1 MQPITCII
9 PCHNGAATIR
19 RAVQSALD
27 AGCANVLVYDD
38 ASSDGSYGIVHSLE
52 RDTPLM
58 VECIASPLARVGA
71 ATARN
76 LLIERTDNTLLICL
90 DADDTLHNIAS
101 LVEAW
106 QPGTWV
112 YGDHIETDGTQ
123 ETYHKGVPIGSLR
136 NKLVTGVTFLFHSDD
151 WAIAGGFDSD
161 FAYCEDYA
169 FQCALTHTGA
179 HGVYVPTPVY
189 TRHLKPD
196 GNERTVLAG
205 QYWTFYREM
214 ARRKYASVF
223 G

>member
-90 DADDTLHNIAS
+90 DADDTLTS
-101 LVEAW
+101 
-106 QPGTWV
+106 
-112 YGDHIETDGTQ
+112 
-123 ETYHKGVPIGSLR
+123 S
-136 NKLVTGVTFLFHSDD
+136 
-151 WAIAGGFDSD
+151 
-161 FAYCEDYA
+161 
-169 FQCALTHTGA
+169 
-179 HGVYVPTPVY
+179 TPFNW
-189 TRHLKPD
+189 RM
-196 GNERTVLAG
+196 VLP
-205 QYWTFYREM
+205 
-214 ARRKYASVF
+214 
-223 G
+223 